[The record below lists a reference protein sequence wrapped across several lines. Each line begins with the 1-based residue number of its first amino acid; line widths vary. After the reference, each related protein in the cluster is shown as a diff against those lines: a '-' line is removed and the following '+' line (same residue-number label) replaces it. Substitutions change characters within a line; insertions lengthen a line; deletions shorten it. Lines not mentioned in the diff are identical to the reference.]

1 MIDGWDGWALALLAA
16 FCIGLAKSGFSGTSM
31 ISIVIFTHLFGAR
44 QQSGMAL
51 PLLILADVLAY
62 PAFRNHGSWK
72 DVWRLLPAAL
82 VGLGLGWWL
91 LGNIDDLLARR
102 LIGVSI
108 LVLLALQSLRLV
120 KPGVLEKMAAHRAF
134 GTGAGVAAGVTTT
147 LANAAGPVF
156 QLYLLS
162 RRVPKMELVGI
173 GARFFLLI
181 NVIKLPLIGQL
192 KLIRWDTLAVNL
204 WLAPA
209 IVAGIFCG
217 RGLLKKVPEAW
228 FAWLVMGFS
237 AVAAARMLLT

>member
-1 MIDGWDGWALALLAA
+1 MIDGWDGWALAWLAA
-16 FCIGLAKSGFSGTSM
+16 FCIGLSKSGFSGTSLV
-31 ISIVIFTHLFGAR
+31 SVVIFTHLFGAR

-62 PAFRNHGSWK
+62 PAFRNHGSWR

-82 VGLGLGWWL
+82 AGLGLGWWL
-91 LGNIDDLLARR
+91 LGNIDDLMARR
-102 LIGVSI
+102 IIGGSI
-108 LVLLALQSLRLV
+108 LLLLALQSLRLV
-120 KPGVLEKMAAHRAF
+120 RPGVLERVAGHRAF

-181 NVIKLPLIGQL
+181 NLLKVPLIGNL
-192 KLIRWDTLAVNL
+192 DLIRIETLKVNL
-204 WLAPA
+204 WLAPVMA
-209 IVAGIFCG
+209 AGIYCG
-217 RGLLKKVPEAW
+217 RGLLAKVPEAW

-237 AVAAARMLLT
+237 ALAAVRMLLF

>member
-1 MIDGWDGWALALLAA
+1 MIDGWDDWTLAFLAA
-16 FCIGLAKSGFSGTSM
+16 FCIGLAKSGFSGTSLV
-31 ISIVIFTHLFGAR
+31 SVVIFTHLFGAR

-51 PLLILADVLAY
+51 PLLIFADVLAY
-62 PAFRNHGSWK
+62 PAFRNHGSWR

-82 VGLGLGWWL
+82 VGLGMGWWL

-102 LIGVSI
+102 IIGGSI
-108 LVLLALQSLRLV
+108 LLLLALQSLRLV
-120 KPGVLEKMAAHRAF
+120 RPGVLEKMAAHRAF

-162 RRVPKMELVGI
+162 KQVPKMELVGI

-181 NVIKLPLIGQL
+181 NLIKLPLIGHL
-192 KLIRWDTLAVNL
+192 ELIRLDTLAVNL

-209 IVAGIFCG
+209 IVAGIYCG
-217 RGLLKKVPEAW
+217 RGLLQKVPEKW

-237 AVAAARMLLT
+237 AVAAVRMLTV